1 MLDFNKRSR
10 NADTQQSMS
19 DFALGID
26 VGTSAVRVAAVDA
39 DGRRA
44 AFAAATMPSPFN
56 EKGLVTQHP
65 AVWWKATRR
74 ALQSLARQMDLK
86 RIGAI
91 AVDGTSGTVLGV
103 DANGQPVAPAQMY
116 NCRARAEIVR
126 SIAAVA
132 PPESAAH
139 GTTSALARAIA
150 MQTQPGVIRLIQQAD
165 WISGQFSQRFDVT
178 DENNA
183 LKLGYDPI
191 ARCWPDWLVKV
202 GLRPDRLTTVVPAGT
217 ATSTIARCRASALG
231 LAADVAIVA
240 GTTDGCAAFLA
251 AGAERCGD
259 AVTSLGTTLVL
270 KLLSDRP
277 LFDSNLGVYSHRI
290 DDLWLVGGASNSG
303 GAAIAKHFSLDRI
316 RELSEKMSPNV
327 PTGLHYYPLAGR
339 GERFPH
345 NNPDMQ
351 ECVEPRPES
360 DILFLQA
367 LMEGITS
374 VEKLGYHCLAELGG
388 PSVKSIRTV
397 GSGAKNAAWRAIRAR
412 MLGIPIVDP
421 VDDEA
426 AVGAARLARR
436 GLFLDSQF

>member
-1 MLDFNKRSR
+1 MPDL
-10 NADTQQSMS
+10 
-19 DFALGID
+19 ALGID
-26 VGTSAVRVAAVDA
+26 VGTSGVRAAAVDA

-44 AFAAATMPSPFN
+44 AFAAATMPAPFN
-56 EKGLVTQHP
+56 EKGLLTQHP
-65 AVWWKATRR
+65 VLWWKATRR
-74 ALQSLARQMDLK
+74 VVQILAGQIDLK

-103 DANGQPVAPAQMY
+103 DANGQPVGPAQMY
-116 NCRARAEIVR
+116 NSRAPAEIVR

-132 PPESAAH
+132 PPETAAH
-139 GTTSALARAIA
+139 GATSALARAIA

-191 ARCWPDWLVKV
+191 ARSWPDWLVEV
-202 GLRPDRLTTVVPAGT
+202 GLRPDRLTIVVPAGT
-217 ATSTIARCRASALG
+217 PISTIARSRASALG
-231 LAADVAIVA
+231 LAVDVAIVA

-251 AGAERCGD
+251 AGAGKCGD

-290 DDLWLVGGASNSG
+290 ENLWLVGGASNSG
-303 GAAIAKHFSLDRI
+303 GAAIAKHFCVDRI
-316 RELSEKMSPNV
+316 RELSEKMTPNV

-345 NNPDMQ
+345 NNPGMKEQ
-351 ECVEPRPES
+351 LEPRPES

-367 LMEGITS
+367 LRS
-374 VEKLGYHCLAELGG
+374 LAM
-388 PSVKSIRTV
+388 I
-397 GSGAKNAAWRAIRAR
+397 A
-412 MLGIPIVDP
+412 
-421 VDDEA
+421 
-426 AVGAARLARR
+426 
-436 GLFLDSQF
+436 